1 MPIRGVTD
9 TARPSFPSLG
19 KLRKGG
25 PKGEKR
31 PGEELDHWRFTSD
44 NPAIVQAFHNYYGPE
59 PREIDVLLPYALI
72 EDNFSSWKEHWVAG
86 GLQHRCD
93 GETCTIWLTDEGKY
107 SDKPVPCP
115 GQCKEVGRLALILP
129 PLIRAGFVGYVTLE
143 THSINDIIAIQS
155 ALLATKEHRGHED
168 MRGILF
174 VLRRVEEAIS
184 TPGANGRRVRR
195 KKWMVRLEP
204 AAEWVRGQIA
214 MVRQKAMLPM
224 GTMAEE
230 AIDSV
235 AREIPHEQKRASNPR
250 AESTPKAETPAE
262 PNESE
267 STQSATPPTQSPPSD
282 DGFLQRLKDSFS
294 KYFYTRWVRYYPD
307 DTDHSRAHEEWG
319 CKSIKDLE
327 VGDNKAATR
336 VSPALNILEWG
347 RGLELS
353 DKDMKA
359 GLGITLWKDWP
370 GTRQEGI
377 DRIAAHIGEADD
389 GSTD

>member
-1 MPIRGVTD
+1 VTD

-262 PNESE
+262 SNDPEPAQPTRSGGHWMEDPKARAKFWAEAERIGLDSKMVHHEWDVESMKDTKVD
-267 STQSATPPTQSPPSD
+267 SKAS
-282 DGFLQRLKDSFS
+282 LRL
-294 KYFYTRWVRYYPD
+294 
-307 DTDHSRAHEEWG
+307 
-319 CKSIKDLE
+319 LE
-327 VGDNKAATR
+327 IIEY
-336 VSPALNILEWG
+336 ALNQKIGLHGLHQATGILRAVELVGTKKTWG
-347 RGLELS
+347 QL
-353 DKDMKA
+353 KA
-359 GLGITLWKDWP
+359 
-370 GTRQEGI
+370 EI
-377 DRIAAHIGEADD
+377 DAYEVPPF
-389 GSTD
+389 